1 LLHQLRMHK
10 EWYLQ
15 YVSQKI
21 VIPRLLSENNSKKD
35 HAFDR
40 TIAVSSLL
48 QRVRT
53 TTTTVASSGRAK
65 ISKEV

>member
-1 LLHQLRMHK
+1 MLHQLRIRK
-10 EWYLQ
+10 KWYLQ

-35 HAFDR
+35 LVFDR

-48 QRVRT
+48 QRRRT
-53 TTTTVASSGRAK
+53 TTTTAASSGRAK